1 MNNNNKIQKIASL
14 NLSILPPFHN
24 TLESKTITNMSSA
37 STILS
42 SIGVLTMLHAAYS
55 CMHYR
60 SMLQDLDLIQQQDDG
75 SRSDYPIP
83 PLDVYVEVAV
93 SFAMIL
99 LSELI
104 KVGPFQ
110 SVDISKNRKPLVAPA
125 YITRDFDIYNNRSKV
140 LLHKSS

>member
-1 MNNNNKIQKIASL
+1 
-14 NLSILPPFHN
+14 
-24 TLESKTITNMSSA
+24 
-37 STILS
+37 
-42 SIGVLTMLHAAYS
+42 MLHAAYS

-60 SMLQDLDLIQQQDDG
+60 SMLQDLDLIQQQDGG
-75 SRSDYPIP
+75 SRSEYPIP
-83 PLDVYVEVAV
+83 PLDVYVEVAF
-93 SFAMIL
+93 SFVMIL

-125 YITRDFDIYNNRSKV
+125 YKTRDFDIYNNRSKV